1 MFKSWLTF
9 GLMDTIL
16 FTNRGSRRT
25 NYSCTFKYMFLEGDK
40 WLKPCAVY
48 LKVSNCLIFSL
59 SLSPLAFFLASVTY
73 RLLQT
78 WTFVLGFHWP
88 IKVGQLL
95 SSLSTGSSKTHC
107 FHNSTL
113 KNPCFKKL
121 LLSCCPDWIMSPF
134 FNCKNCLKFWFVY
147 HGLGCLSFLAYTRCT
162 WFFN

>member
-1 MFKSWLTF
+1 
-9 GLMDTIL
+9 MDTIL

-134 FNCKNCLKFWFVY
+134 FNCKNCLKFWFVRLPFISSL
-147 HGLGCLSFLAYTRCT
+147 HKVHLILQLVRGSDPEDSLP
-162 WFFN
+162 